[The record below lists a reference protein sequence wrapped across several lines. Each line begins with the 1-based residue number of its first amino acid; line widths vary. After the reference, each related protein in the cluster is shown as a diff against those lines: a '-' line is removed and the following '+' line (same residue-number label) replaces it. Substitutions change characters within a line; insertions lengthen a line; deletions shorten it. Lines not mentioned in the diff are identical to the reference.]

1 MKLKVWLPFLILF
14 FFAGVIF
21 KLPVM
26 FYLPPVILFLMLISA
41 AWQRIALDEVTYTRK
56 WQYRR
61 GFVGEE
67 IPLKLEI
74 HNDKPLPALWLET
87 SDPWPKPIA
96 PNEEGVLA
104 ISHKPTEGYLVNYF
118 NLLWNGSESRKY
130 TLKMRSR
137 GYFQVGPALLR
148 GGDFFSLGE
157 SEKTIAPAESVV
169 VYPEILPL
177 HPLHLKTRHPLGDQP
192 TRNNIMEDPNFPFG
206 IREYL
211 PGDEFRRI
219 HWNATARTGRMQS
232 KVFQPVTSRM
242 MEVCL
247 NVSTSELV
255 FGGFYP
261 ELLEYLV
268 KLAAT
273 VIYQGYEAGYSV
285 GLLSNGGM
293 SGGGLPFNIQPSRS
307 RHQLMRL
314 LEALAGIQPI
324 TISRFENHLLREMH
338 NITYGSSLVI
348 ITMIF
353 PAGLKEALF
362 RLKRTQKNITVIFAG
377 ENMPANIPGIEI
389 IHLPI
394 HGGQGIVGKGEPR
407 SG

>member
-14 FFAGVIF
+14 FFAGMMF

-26 FYLPPVILFLMLISA
+26 FYLPPFILMLLLIST
-41 AWQRIALDEVTYTRK
+41 AWQKIALDEVSYTRK

-67 IPLKLEI
+67 IPVQLEI

-87 SDPWPKPIA
+87 SDPWPKSIA
-96 PNEEGVLA
+96 PDEEGVLA

-118 NLLWNGSESRKY
+118 NLLWNGAESRKY

-137 GYFQVGPALLR
+137 GYFLVGPALLR

-157 SEKTIAPAESVV
+157 VEKPGAPAESVV
-169 VYPEILPL
+169 VYPEILSLRPL
-177 HPLHLKTRHPLGDQP
+177 QLKTRHPLGDQP

-247 NVSTSELV
+247 NVSTSEMV

-261 ELLEYLV
+261 ELMEYLV
-268 KLAAT
+268 KLTAT
-273 VIYQGYEAGYSV
+273 IIYQGYEAGYSV

-307 RHQLMRL
+307 RQQLMRL

-353 PAGLKEALF
+353 TAGINEALI
-362 RLKRTQKNITVIFAG
+362 RLKRSQKNITVIITG
-377 ENMPANIPGIEI
+377 DQVPDKIPGIEI
-389 IHLPI
+389 IHLPYKSENPGSRQ
-394 HGGQGIVGKGEPR
+394 GGTGRE
-407 SG
+407 